1 MKLGSRQRWIL
12 LAVLLTATL
21 SAAAWVRDGDKVDDA
36 EVVAPRNAKHESAGG
51 PARQAQVAKAPAN
64 KETNTPHVHLEK
76 LRATKENAQPDDA
89 FAPRSWAPPAAKAAA
104 REAANA
110 PPPPPTAPPL
120 PFAYMGRLLSD
131 NQQKVFL
138 TAGERNLIVRE
149 GDTVDS
155 IYRVEKLSE
164 AGVTFLHLPTGI
176 RQELPISAGESQ

>member
-1 MKLGSRQRWIL
+1 MKIGSRQRWIL
-12 LAVLLTATL
+12 LAALLTATL
-21 SAAAWVRDGDKVDDA
+21 SAAAWVREGDKADDA
-36 EVVAPRNAKHESAGG
+36 EVVAPRSTKHDSGG
-51 PARQAQVAKAPAN
+51 TPARQAQVAKAPAT
-64 KETNTPHVHLEK
+64 KGEQTPHVHLEK
-76 LRATKENAQPDDA
+76 LRATKATGQPDDA

-120 PFAYMGRLLSD
+120 PFTYMGRLLSD

-138 TAGERNLIVRE
+138 TAGDRNLIIRE
-149 GDTVDS
+149 GDTVDA
-155 IYRVEKLSE
+155 IYRVEKLSD

>member
-1 MKLGSRQRWIL
+1 MKLGSRQRWVL
-12 LAVLLTATL
+12 LAALLTATL
-21 SAAAWVRDGDKVDDA
+21 SAAAWVREGDKADDA
-36 EVVAPRNAKHESAGG
+36 DVVAPRSTKRESANA
-51 PARQAQVAKAPAN
+51 PARRAQVAKAPAN
-64 KETNTPHVHLEK
+64 QEAGTPHVHLEK
-76 LRATKENAQPDDA
+76 LRAIKATEQPDDA

-131 NQQKVFL
+131 DQQKVFL

-149 GDTVDS
+149 GDTVDAV
-155 IYRVEKLSE
+155 YRVEKLSE

>member
-1 MKLGSRQRWIL
+1 MGTRQRGVL

-21 SAAAWVRDGDKVDDA
+21 SAAAWVRDGDKAEDA
-36 EVVAPRNAKHESAGG
+36 EVVAPRKHQNASV
-51 PARQAQVAKAPAN
+51 PVRQAQVAKAPAN
-64 KETNTPHVHLEK
+64 KDADTQRVHLEK
-76 LRATKENAQPDDA
+76 LRTTTTTAQPDDA
-89 FAPRSWAPPAAKAAA
+89 FAPRSWARPAAKAAA
-104 REAANA
+104 RGVAIA

-120 PFAYMGRLLSD
+120 PFVYMGRLLSD

-149 GDTVDS
+149 GDTVDA
-155 IYRVEKLSE
+155 IYRVEKLSD

>member
-1 MKLGSRQRWIL
+1 MKMGTRQRGVL
-12 LAVLLTATL
+12 LAALLTATL
-21 SAAAWVRDGDKVDDA
+21 SAAAWVREGDKADDA
-36 EVVAPRNAKHESAGG
+36 QVAAPRSARHESVGA
-51 PARQAQVAKAPAN
+51 PARQAKVARAPAARDAD
-64 KETNTPHVHLEK
+64 TLHVHLEK
-76 LRATKENAQPDDA
+76 LRVTKGNAQPDDA

-104 REAANA
+104 REAANV

-138 TAGERNLIVRE
+138 TAGDRNLIIRE
-149 GDTVDS
+149 GDTIDAT
-155 IYRVEKLSE
+155 YRVEKLSD

>member
-1 MKLGSRQRWIL
+1 MKMGTRQRGVL
-12 LAVLLTATL
+12 LAALLTATL
-21 SAAAWVRDGDKVDDA
+21 SAAAWVREGDKAEDVD
-36 EVVAPRNAKHESAGG
+36 VVTPRKHENVGA
-51 PARQAQVAKAPAN
+51 PARQAQVAKAPVN
-64 KETNTPHVHLEK
+64 KDTEAPHVHLEK
-76 LRATKENAQPDDA
+76 LRTTKATAQPDDA

-104 REAANA
+104 REAAVA

-149 GDTVDS
+149 GDTVDA